1 MLVQFRVA
9 GNIPLA
15 EPPEAWV
22 ERVKQ
27 LAAHTTPAAAV
38 RKLLATLAFD
48 SWALPEPVGVRGSAS
63 IEQRR
68 VRFEADPVVVD
79 LRGERR
85 RSGWSFVAQV
95 SGVVHEGAEF
105 KADTHTLLLD
115 EYGICQWSDEKP
127 PTKLA
132 VVTKSV
138 TVELPGLTWKAK
150 LPKRPRKNS

>member
-1 MLVQFRVA
+1 MNGSRRSIR
-9 GNIPLA
+9 IPSLPGTTSPCA
-15 EPPEAWV
+15 SQ
-22 ERVKQ
+22 K
-27 LAAHTTPAAAV
+27 AAPDGAQWGV
-38 RKLLATLAFD
+38 FPTLAPEIGD
-48 SWALPEPVGVRGSAS
+48 SQATMTYNVH
-63 IEQRR
+63 
-68 VRFEADPVVVD
+68 VD
-79 LRGERR
+79 CF
-85 RSGWSFVAQV
+85 SPAQV